1 MVTFV
6 EVTQLAK
13 ALYDNAAETA
23 EELSFRKG
31 DIMMV
36 VERDTAGLR
45 GWWLCSLHGRQ
56 GIVPGNRVKLLEGT
70 GGGSSF
76 HCARRDPG
84 SGHRSPPPHH
94 CLEEG
99 LEPVE
104 AQSVYQVP
112 PRLDGPGMQGAGE
125 ETDVYQVPPGHDIT
139 SRECGGASTARENEY
154 LFPDAETEGT
164 GDSGARKSLH
174 KVYTVPPTARV
185 CPSTPAVAVG
195 SLTQDDTYRVPRGSS
210 EESEP
215 CSQRHQEVYDTPSS
229 LLADPSVAGNTY
241 DIPACF
247 AKKVA
252 RVTPQTAPSPPPAE
266 EIPED
271 MYDVPLAFQNPPL
284 KDDPEVYAT
293 PSNLKRAPAVHN
305 LYEAPEDV
313 LDAGPEEARDA
324 GGESS
329 IYDVPALAQEE
340 EEEEE
345 PEELPSGGFHRL
357 SISRPPAQV
366 HRPRLPS
373 SESLSRRP
381 LPALPTQLGAGET
394 SPAAT
399 GSSPPVFV
407 RKGSIQDRPLP
418 PPPPSAY
425 GHPNKGERPQNEYEG
440 IQPAEEY
447 EYVHLKG
454 SDRARSQTDSN
465 PSPPE
470 LPQDETLSARAART
484 PEDGAAGG
492 PAESQVSGN
501 GASSG
506 SPDAE
511 DTQLLHFYAGQCQGH
526 YEALL
531 ASIEAF
537 LAAVRTNQPPRA
549 FVPQGKSVI
558 VAAHKLVFVG
568 DTLSRLAASPGTRAR
583 VTAAGGA
590 LCEALKGV
598 VLAAKSA
605 ALRYPS
611 PPAAQGVADRVTEL
625 SGRALD
631 FTALLRRLS
640 S

>member
-1 MVTFV
+1 MTSQSHIASFLKGTGPPLKTKT
-6 EVTQLAK
+6 EMTQLAK

-56 GIVPGNRVKLLEGT
+56 GIVPGNR
-70 GGGSSF
+70 
-76 HCARRDPG
+76 RRDG
-84 SGHRSPPPHH
+84 
-94 CLEEG
+94 
-99 LEPVE
+99 
-104 AQSVYQVP
+104 
-112 PRLDGPGMQGAGE
+112 
-125 ETDVYQVPPGHDIT
+125 
-139 SRECGGASTARENEY
+139 
-154 LFPDAETEGT
+154 GT

-313 LDAGPEEARDA
+313 LDAGPEERATPAARA
-324 GGESS
+324 PSTTCRPGPGGGGGTGGA
-329 IYDVPALAQEE
+329 ALRG
-340 EEEEE
+340 
-345 PEELPSGGFHRL
+345 LPSPL
-357 SISRPPAQV
+357 LSRPPAQV

-418 PPPPSAY
+418 PPP
-425 GHPNKGERPQNEYEG
+425 
-440 IQPAEEY
+440 
-447 EYVHLKG
+447 
-454 SDRARSQTDSN
+454 
-465 PSPPE
+465 
-470 LPQDETLSARAART
+470 
-484 PEDGAAGG
+484 
-492 PAESQVSGN
+492 
-501 GASSG
+501 
-506 SPDAE
+506 
-511 DTQLLHFYAGQCQGH
+511 
-526 YEALL
+526 
-531 ASIEAF
+531 
-537 LAAVRTNQPPRA
+537 
-549 FVPQGKSVI
+549 
-558 VAAHKLVFVG
+558 
-568 DTLSRLAASPGTRAR
+568 
-583 VTAAGGA
+583 
-590 LCEALKGV
+590 
-598 VLAAKSA
+598 
-605 ALRYPS
+605 
-611 PPAAQGVADRVTEL
+611 
-625 SGRALD
+625 
-631 FTALLRRLS
+631 
-640 S
+640 